1 MTPRDPEQ
9 AALGFADQGYRGVNA
24 PWRVILALI
33 LVIGGTILLVQL
45 VAWIYTAFGL
55 REALA
60 LLVFPARAGTPS
72 LQVSLFAFAFL
83 MFSVAVMLPLMRLI
97 LPWLHRRPW
106 LSFITAKPRFDW
118 RLFARSFGAM
128 MGLALLSLG
137 FSLATSPDALRWTA
151 DWHRVALFAPLALAF
166 LPPQALAEEVLFR
179 GYLAQLTGRV
189 TRLWLIR
196 LVLPA
201 LLFTAAH
208 SANPEAQYD
217 FLWASA
223 NYLLLAVYL
232 GAISLLGGGLE
243 ASFGAHLA
251 VNLNAALIV
260 GSAVSVS
267 PGPTL
272 WLSGAPDFKASL
284 VETMVLL
291 ALHYGLVF
299 GVRRSPAQA
308 GTRLKIR

>member
-1 MTPRDPEQ
+1 MTPGDPEQ
-9 AALGFADQGYRGVNA
+9 TALGFADQAYRGTNA

-45 VAWIYTAFGL
+45 VALIFTAL
-55 REALA
+55 NLQDALV
-60 LLVFPARAGTPS
+60 LLVSPARAGSAS
-72 LQVSLFAFAFL
+72 LKASLLAFAFL
-83 MFSVAVMLPLMRLI
+83 MFSVAVMLPLMQLI

-118 RLFARSFGAM
+118 RLFARSLGAM

-137 FSLATSPDALRWTA
+137 FTVVTSPDALRWTA
-151 DWHRVALFAPLALAF
+151 DWRKVALFAPLALAF
-166 LPPQALAEEVLFR
+166 LPLQALAEEVLFR

-189 TRLWLIR
+189 TRLRLIR

-208 SANPEAQYD
+208 SANPEARYD
-217 FLWASA
+217 FIWASA
-223 NYLLLAVYL
+223 NYLLLAAYL
-232 GAISLLGGGLE
+232 GAISLLGDGLE
-243 ASFGAHLA
+243 ASFGVHLA

-272 WLSGAPDFKASL
+272 WLSGAPDFKGSV
-284 VETMVLL
+284 VETVMLL
-291 ALHYGLVF
+291 ALHYVLVF
-299 GVRRSPAQA
+299 GVRRSPAVMKPA
-308 GTRLKIR
+308 PKI